1 MLDVIR
7 EVEEEE
13 GEADD
18 DQLGLAKGLRVQEE
32 DRLMDIR
39 TMVFGMGVSG
49 DLRVGWV
56 FLFFFSFRMLIL
68 FLTCRYKYVP
78 NVLKEILFPSPR
90 SSSADQPPPRKRRRT
105 QETEDVEMESI
116 DNNNVTPTSSV
127 SQNGDTLRPVILETV
142 KESYLLSPSILSSS
156 PSVDARQTYD
166 IALILEAE
174 VVVEEEPPLVES
186 ERNALLDGDNDT
198 PSPTKPFH
206 VMNDLS
212 TTEKTEPTVSP
223 PQTAV
228 AQSSKTS
235 GSIVRKPVDEILT
248 LPSSS
253 PPTDTLTLEDET
265 AKPQFAVQVL
275 QRNLTRDM
283 FRFVNEGVYVK
294 EDGDGGGGTETEWVI
309 QVKDWKWA
317 PKSLSSRERI

>member
-1 MLDVIR
+1 MS
-7 EVEEEE
+7 
-13 GEADD
+13 
-18 DQLGLAKGLRVQEE
+18 
-32 DRLMDIR
+32 
-39 TMVFGMGVSG
+39 FF
-49 DLRVGWV
+49 
-56 FLFFFSFRMLIL
+56 FLFSIFLGFNMLIL

-105 QETEDVEMESI
+105 LETEDVEMEST
-116 DNNNVTPTSSV
+116 DNIASTSSA

-156 PSVDARQTYD
+156 SSSSVDKRQTYD

-174 VVVEEEPPLVES
+174 VVVEEELALVES
-186 ERNALLDGDNDT
+186 AAFDDT
-198 PSPTKPFH
+198 LSSPTKPFQA
-206 VMNDLS
+206 MNDLLS
-212 TTEKTEPTVSP
+212 TTEKTEPPTQ
-223 PQTAV
+223 PQIV
-228 AQSSKTS
+228 AQSKTTTTS
-235 GSIVRKPVDEILT
+235 GSVRHNKPVEDMLI

-294 EDGDGGGGTETEWVI
+294 EDGGGGGDMETEWVI

>member
-1 MLDVIR
+1 MIC
-7 EVEEEE
+7 
-13 GEADD
+13 
-18 DQLGLAKGLRVQEE
+18 
-32 DRLMDIR
+32 
-39 TMVFGMGVSG
+39 VSG
-49 DLRVGWV
+49 GG
-56 FLFFFSFRMLIL
+56 FFFFFWVQYANI

-78 NVLKEILFPSPR
+78 NVLKEILFPSQR
-90 SSSADQPPPRKRRRT
+90 SSSADQPPPKKRRRT
-105 QETEDVEMESI
+105 QETEDIDM
-116 DNNNVTPTSSV
+116 DNNNITSTSSV
-127 SQNGDTLRPVILETV
+127 PQNGDTLRPVILETV

-156 PSVDARQTYD
+156 SSSVDRQTYD

-186 ERNALLDGDNDT
+186 EPRNAVLDDT
-198 PSPTKPFH
+198 LSSAKPFH
-206 VMNDLS
+206 AMNDLA
-212 TTEKTEPTVSP
+212 TEKTEPTTAP
-223 PQTAV
+223 PSQIVV
-228 AQSSKTS
+228 AQSSSKT
-235 GSIVRKPVDEILT
+235 VRKPVEEILI

-294 EDGDGGGGTETEWVI
+294 EDGGGGGMETEWVI

-317 PKSLSSRERI
+317 PKSLSSREKI